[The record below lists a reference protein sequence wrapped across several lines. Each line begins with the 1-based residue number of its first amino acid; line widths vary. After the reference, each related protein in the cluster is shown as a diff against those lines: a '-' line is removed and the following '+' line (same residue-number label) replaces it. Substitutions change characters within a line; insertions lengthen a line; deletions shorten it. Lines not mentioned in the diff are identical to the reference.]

1 MQENFEREKYREFC
15 RHDIY
20 HSLDVARIAY
30 IMALENNIQVKKE
43 NVYAA
48 ALLHDIGRW
57 MQYDKGIPHELASAQ
72 LAEGILIECGFIKDE
87 IEQILSM
94 ILSHRKK
101 RNDDLINKIFYS
113 SDKMS
118 RNCFRCKATSK
129 CNWPEE
135 KKNHNVKY

>member
-1 MQENFEREKYREFC
+1 MQENFKREKYREFC

-20 HSLDVARIAY
+20 HALDVARIAY
-30 IMALENNIQVKKE
+30 IMVLENNIQVKKE
-43 NVYAA
+43 NIYAA
-48 ALLHDIGRW
+48 ALLHDIGKW

-101 RNDDLINKIFYS
+101 HNGDLINEIFYS

-118 RNCFRCKATSK
+118 RNCFKCKAASK
-129 CNWPEE
+129 CNWSEE
-135 KKNHNVKY
+135 KKNYNVEY